1 MRETDVGT
9 HRDKCIYRDHA
20 SSSLQQRLYLAMAFH
35 RTAALPDDHDVAERR
50 PSISPALKLRTDD
63 PGRRSPPPPCPP
75 LADAPL
81 KGTVP
86 SAIIAHPSSAL
97 EIIRRR
103 LVTVGTGMSIG
114 VATLTP
120 LVSCHCRSRSS
131 RQTYRWTGA
140 RSPPG

>member
-1 MRETDVGT
+1 
-9 HRDKCIYRDHA
+9 
-20 SSSLQQRLYLAMAFH
+20 
-35 RTAALPDDHDVAERR
+35 
-50 PSISPALKLRTDD
+50 
-63 PGRRSPPPPCPP
+63 
-75 LADAPL
+75 L

-120 LVSCHCRSRSS
+120 LLAFASSTLNSRTFLTPTRAAPSGLS
-131 RQTYRWTGA
+131 WQDAAYPRTFILVILVM
-140 RSPPG
+140 SPIVV